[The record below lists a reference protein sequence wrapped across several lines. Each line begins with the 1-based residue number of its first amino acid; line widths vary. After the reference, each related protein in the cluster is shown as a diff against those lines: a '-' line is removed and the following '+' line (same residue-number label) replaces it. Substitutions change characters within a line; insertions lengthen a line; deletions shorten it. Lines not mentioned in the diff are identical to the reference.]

1 MKNWLSNRKQRV
13 VINGKAS
20 NWTNVTSGVPQGSV
34 LGPVLFLVYINDID
48 EGVTGII
55 SKFADD
61 TKIANT
67 VVSSEQKKEMQNNLD
82 KLSEWGQ
89 RWQMSFNENKCKV
102 MHIGYRNDKTI
113 YFLNGTQLKSVDS
126 EVDLGVTISNNL
138 KPSQQCSEVI
148 KKANKIIGLIG
159 RSFEYKSKNTIL
171 TLYTSLVRPLLEY
184 CVQAWCPYYQKDI
197 DKLERVQRRV
207 TKIIPSL
214 RNKSYEERLEELNL
228 FPLSQRRLRGDLI
241 QTFKI
246 IKGID
251 NMDCNKYF
259 TIDHSNYTRGNGCKI
274 VGKAFGS
281 HESKNH
287 LFHRVVNP
295 WNRLP
300 RDVIDC
306 NTVDSFKCHLDKY
319 FASNPQ

>member
-1 MKNWLSNRKQRV
+1 M
-13 VINGKAS
+13 
-20 NWTNVTSGVPQGSV
+20 PQGSV
-34 LGPVLFLVYINDID
+34 LGSVLFLVYINDID

-67 VVSSEQKKEMQNNLD
+67 VVSDEQKKEMQDNLD
-82 KLSEWGQ
+82 KLSEWGKT
-89 RWQMSFNENKCKV
+89 WQMSFNENKCKV
-102 MHIGYRNDKTI
+102 MHIGYRNDKETYI
-113 YFLNGTQLKSVDS
+113 LNGTQLKSVDS

-159 RSFEYKSKNTIL
+159 RAFEYKSKNTIL

-197 DKLERVQRRV
+197 EKLERVQRRV
-207 TKIIPSL
+207 TKMIPRL
-214 RNKSYEERLEELNL
+214 RSKSYEERLEELNL

-241 QTFKI
+241 QAFKI

-251 NMDCNKYF
+251 NMDCSKYF
-259 TIDHSNYTRGNGCKI
+259 TIDLSNYTRGNGCKI
-274 VGKAFGS
+274 VGKAFNS

-287 LFHRVVNP
+287 FFHRVVNP
-295 WNRLP
+295 WNGLP

-306 NTVDSFKCHLDKY
+306 NTVDSFKCRLDKY
-319 FASNPQ
+319 FASNPQSIVPVS